1 MAETTKEK
9 CIHDGHRK
17 RLTETVNKVGLD
29 GLSKVQAL
37 EYILFYIFPR
47 GDVNPLAHRLLDRFN
62 DIPTVLEAS
71 VEDLQQVKGIGEMA
85 AQKLHALLEIF
96 SYYTNEQLKSQPL
109 KTIGDFYDYIEQLLR
124 YKKEEELH
132 LFGVNSAGEV
142 IRGRKFASGTI
153 NMVGIDMREIAL
165 FVSTYKVPAV
175 FLVHNHPDGSC
186 IASTQDEISYE
197 NMKGVFKFSGCK
209 LIDSLIVGKDGIYS
223 MESKNIQRIFNE
235 GLEYVQSLLLENCQ
249 ENLIEN

>member
-1 MAETTKEK
+1 MSETTKEK

-29 GLSKVQAL
+29 DLSKVQAL

-71 VEDLQQVKGIGEMA
+71 VEDLKEVKGMGEMA

-96 SYYTNEQLKSQPL
+96 SFYINEQLKSQPL
-109 KTIGDFYDYIEQLLR
+109 KTLGDFFDFIEQLLR

-132 LFGVNSAGEV
+132 IFGVNSAGEI
-142 IRGRKFASGTI
+142 IRGRRFAKGSI

-165 FVSTYKVPAV
+165 FISTYKVPAV
-175 FLVHNHPDGSC
+175 FLVHNHPNGSC
-186 IASTQDEISYE
+186 VPSAQDKISFA
-197 NMKGVFKFSGCK
+197 NMKGAFQFSGCELK
-209 LIDSLIVGKDGIYS
+209 DALIVGKDGIYS
-223 MESKNIQRIFNE
+223 MGNNCIQRIFSE
-235 GLEYVQSLLLENCQ
+235 GLEYVQSLLLESYP
-249 ENLIEN
+249 ESLPED